1 MRHLTRGITAL
12 ALVSLALIA
21 AACNKGPAKASLE
34 AADQALAAATPE
46 IQMYA
51 PAELASL
58 TSALQ
63 AARSE
68 LERGNYT
75 EALKAGQALPA
86 QIQAALAAAAVQK
99 SQLTAAWNDLSGSL
113 PGKIQAIA
121 GKLSGLA
128 EAKTLPR
135 GMTRETLA
143 SAQTDLASATQ
154 AFSEATATFQGGD
167 IPRALKTARD
177 VKAKVDALAGM
188 LGLAAPAPAAVPF

>member
-1 MRHLTRGITAL
+1 MRHLTRGIAAL

-21 AACNKGPAKASLE
+21 AACNKAPAKASLE

-46 IQMYA
+46 IQKYA
-51 PAELASL
+51 PAELAPL

-99 SQLTAAWNDLSGSL
+99 GQLTAAWNDLSGSL

-135 GMTRETLA
+135 GMTREKLA
-143 SAQTDLASATQ
+143 SAQTDLASVTQ
-154 AFSEATATFQGGD
+154 AFSEATAAFQGGD
-167 IPRALKTARD
+167 IPGALKTAQD
-177 VKAKVDALAGM
+177 VKAKVDALAGT
-188 LGLAAPAPAAVPF
+188 LGVAAPAPAAVPF